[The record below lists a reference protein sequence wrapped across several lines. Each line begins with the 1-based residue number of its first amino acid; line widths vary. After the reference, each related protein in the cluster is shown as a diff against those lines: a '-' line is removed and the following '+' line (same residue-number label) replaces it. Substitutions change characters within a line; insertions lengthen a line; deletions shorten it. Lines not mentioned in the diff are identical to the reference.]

1 MEKAARARAA
11 VYLALAEAM
20 AQPVLG
26 IGDLL
31 QNAAQTGAR
40 VLGSIACQRVALALA
55 ERPVPGLEAL
65 RQSYTCLLAPQVQ
78 AQVIA
83 SPDRRPVALYESLY
97 RHGRLVGP
105 ATWDVERRY
114 QALGLAPIEGELP
127 DHASLELA
135 FLGHLAAAE
144 AEARAAGDGRL
155 VARLRAEQR
164 QFLRTHAGAWLPVV
178 GTALAAADDPF
189 YVIVGRLLNEFLS
202 EELIGRKPDG
212 QTKAPLP
219 ILKNPAVCT
228 LCGLCI
234 GSCPLG
240 SLRMLEN
247 DAETMLTLNPSRCV
261 GCNRCA
267 RICPQQVLSISLH
280 AQTHHPTR
288 GENGAGYRILRQSP
302 RATCPNCG
310 EPTVSQAELEA
321 VFARLQ
327 PDRVMQQRLGLC
339 VACKSWSR

>member
-1 MEKAARARAA
+1 MEKGARARAI

-20 AQPVLG
+20 AEPVLG

-40 VLGSIACQRVALALA
+40 VLGSIACQRAALALA
-55 ERPVPGLEAL
+55 ERPTPGLEVL
-65 RQSYTCLLAPQVQ
+65 RQSYTR
-78 AQVIA
+78 VIA
-83 SPDRRPVALYESLY
+83 SPGRRPVALYESLY
-97 RHGRLVGP
+97 RQGRLMGV

-114 QALGLAPIEGELP
+114 HMLGLAPTEGELP

-144 AEARAAGDGRL
+144 AEAQAAGDGRL
-155 VARLRAEQR
+155 AARLRAEQR

-202 EELIGRKPDG
+202 EELIGRKQDG

-219 ILKNPAVCT
+219 ILKNPAACT
-228 LCGLCI
+228 LCGLCV
-234 GSCPLG
+234 GVCPLG
-240 SLRMLEN
+240 ALRMLEN
-247 DAETMLTLNPSRCV
+247 DAETALTLNPSQCV
-261 GCNRCA
+261 GCNHCT
-267 RICPQQVLSISLH
+267 RICPQQVLSLSLRSQARH
-280 AQTHHPTR
+280 QPRTKNET
-288 GENGAGYRILRQSP
+288 GYRILRQSP
-302 RATCPNCG
+302 RAACPNCG

-327 PDRVMQQRLGLC
+327 PDRAMQRRLGLC

>member
-40 VLGSIACQRVALALA
+40 VLGSIACQRAALALA
-55 ERPVPGLEAL
+55 ERPMPGLEAL
-65 RQSYTCLLAPQVQ
+65 RQSYTRLLAPQE
-78 AQVIA
+78 IA
-83 SPDRRPVALYESLY
+83 SRGRRPVALYESLHRY
-97 RHGRLVGP
+97 GRLVGP

-144 AEARAAGDGRL
+144 AEAQAAGDGRL
-155 VARLRAEQR
+155 VSRLRAEQR
-164 QFLRTHAGAWLPVV
+164 QFLRTHSSAWLPVV
-178 GTALAAADDPF
+178 GTELAATDDPF

-202 EELIGRKPDG
+202 EELIGRKQGG

-219 ILKNPAVCT
+219 TLKNPATCT
-228 LCGLCI
+228 LCGLCV

-247 DAETMLTLNPSRCV
+247 GSETMLTLNPSRCV

-267 RICPQQVLSISLH
+267 RICPQQVLSMSLH
-280 AQTHHPTR
+280 AQTRHRAR

-302 RATCPNCG
+302 RAACPNCG

-327 PDRVMQQRLGLC
+327 PDRAMQRRLSLC

>member
-20 AQPVLG
+20 AEPVLA
-26 IGDLL
+26 IGGLL

-40 VLGSIACQRVALALA
+40 VLGSIACQRAALALA
-55 ERPVPGLEAL
+55 ERPMPGLEAL
-65 RQSYTCLLAPQVQ
+65 RQSYTRLLALH
-78 AQVIA
+78 VIA
-83 SPDRRPVALYESLY
+83 SPGRRPVALYESLHRY
-97 RHGRLVGP
+97 GRLVGP

-114 QALGLAPIEGELP
+114 QALGLAPGEGELP

-144 AEARAAGDGRL
+144 AEVQAAGDGRL

-164 QFLRTHAGAWLPVV
+164 QFLRTHASAWLPDV
-178 GTALAAADDPF
+178 GTALAAADDLF
-189 YVIVGRLLNEFLS
+189 YVIVGRLLTEFLS
-202 EELIGRKPDG
+202 EELRGRKRNA
-212 QTKAPLP
+212 QTDAPLP
-219 ILKNPAVCT
+219 TLKNPAACT
-228 LCGLCI
+228 LCGLCV

-240 SLRMLEN
+240 LLRILEN
-247 DAETMLTLNPSRCV
+247 DTETMLTLNPSQCV

-267 RICPQQVLSISLH
+267 RICPQQVLSMSLR
-280 AQTHHPTR
+280 AQTRHQTR
-288 GENGAGYRILRQSP
+288 AEDGAGYRILRQSL
-302 RATCPNCG
+302 RAACPNCG

-327 PDRVMQQRLGLC
+327 PDRVMQQRLSLC
-339 VACKSWSR
+339 AACKSWSR

>member
-1 MEKAARARAA
+1 MEEAARARAA
-11 VYLALAEAM
+11 IYLALAEAM

-40 VLGSIACQRVALALA
+40 VLGSSACQRAALALA
-55 ERPVPGLEAL
+55 ERPVPGLEVL
-65 RQSYTCLLAPQVQ
+65 RQSYTCLLAPP
-78 AQVIA
+78 VIA
-83 SPDRRPVALYESLY
+83 SPGRRPVALYESLH
-97 RHGRLVGP
+97 RHGRLAGP
-105 ATWDVERRY
+105 ATWDVEQRY
-114 QALGLAPIEGELP
+114 QALGLTSTEGELP

-144 AEARAAGDGRL
+144 AEAQAAGDGRL
-155 VARLRAEQR
+155 VARVRAEQR

-178 GTALAAADDPF
+178 GTALAAAADPF
-189 YVIVGRLLNEFLS
+189 YLIVGRLLNEFLS
-202 EELIGRKPDG
+202 EELLGREQGG
-212 QTKAPLP
+212 QTKASLP
-219 ILKNPAVCT
+219 TLKNPAACT
-228 LCGLCI
+228 LCGLCV

-247 DAETMLTLNPSRCV
+247 DTETMLTLNPSQCV

-267 RICPQQVLSISLH
+267 RICPQQVLSMSLR
-280 AQTHHPTR
+280 AQTRHQTR
-288 GENGAGYRILRQSP
+288 TKNGAGYQILWHSP
-302 RATCPNCG
+302 RAACPNCG

-327 PDRVMQQRLGLC
+327 PDRAMQRRLSLC